1 MKASRK
7 LRPLAALAMVAL
19 IGAGCSKE
27 PAEQGSGT
35 NKNATYR
42 QAMKFADCM
51 RDHGVKAFPDPDAS
65 GGLTIDAVVN
75 GSSLDTSGPAWMGA
89 IAACRD
95 LQPPGFTGPRVSA
108 KQQDTR
114 LKFAQCMRDN
124 GIEDFPDPT
133 RDGPLI
139 DTTRMPGQPGAHS
152 IPGFEAAA
160 HKCGQVFSGELG
172 IR

>member
-1 MKASRK
+1 MNGSRK
-7 LRPLAALAMVAL
+7 LRPLVALAMVAL

-27 PAEQGSGT
+27 PAENGSGS
-35 NKNATYR
+35 NKNAPYR
-42 QAMKFADCM
+42 QAIRFADCM
-51 RDHGVKAFPDPDAS
+51 RENGVKAFPDPDAS
-65 GGLTIDAVVN
+65 RGLTIDAVVN
-75 GSSLDTSGPAWMGA
+75 GSSLETSGSAWKEA

-95 LQPPGFTGPRVSA
+95 LQPPGFTGTEVSS
-108 KQQDTR
+108 KQQDVR

-133 RDGPLI
+133 RDGPLL

-152 IPGFEAAA
+152 IPGFDATV
-160 HKCGQVFSGELG
+160 HKCGQVYSGELG